1 MWPRSRSSR
10 RSNSHLLKALLI
22 SEELQV
28 LVELKTVLLKEA
40 IEGRLHVSE
49 LSVKPKQTGRCRFS
63 VCHKC
68 IQGFFYM
75 FSHYSKEMTSA
86 LSPSPS
92 SRPIGHHLPS
102 LRSPGLRED
111 DDPPLTQT

>member
-1 MWPRSRSSR
+1 
-10 RSNSHLLKALLI
+10 
-22 SEELQV
+22 
-28 LVELKTVLLKEA
+28 
-40 IEGRLHVSE
+40 
-49 LSVKPKQTGRCRFS
+49 
-63 VCHKC
+63 
-68 IQGFFYM
+68 M

-92 SRPIGHHLPS
+92 SRPTEHHLPS